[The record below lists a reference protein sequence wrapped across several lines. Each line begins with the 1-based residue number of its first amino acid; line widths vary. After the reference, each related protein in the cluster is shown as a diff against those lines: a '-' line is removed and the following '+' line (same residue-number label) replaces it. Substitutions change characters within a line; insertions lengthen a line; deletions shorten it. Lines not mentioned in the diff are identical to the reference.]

1 MKNVFFSLAFMLIGS
16 FAFANNVE
24 ISTSDVLLNQPLKN
38 ISVNFEDL
46 DKLNFEDLAS
56 CTITIKKKNADGTWS
71 EYQITVHDT
80 TCDKLV
86 KSIISSL

>member
-1 MKNVFFSLAFMLIGS
+1 MLIGS

-24 ISTSDVLLNQPLKN
+24 TSESVVSPNKFSKN
-38 ISVNFEDL
+38 ITVDFENL
-46 DKLNFEDLAS
+46 STLNFDDLAG

-86 KSIISSL
+86 KTIISSL

>member
-1 MKNVFFSLAFMLIGS
+1 MLIGS
-16 FAFANNVE
+16 FAFANSVE
-24 ISTSDVLLNQPLKN
+24 TTTNDVLSNQSLKN
-38 ISVNFEDL
+38 ITVNFEDL
-46 DKLNFEDLAS
+46 NKLNFEDLAS